1 MLLGRLLLILYLK
14 VCFFSTHCRKE
25 WRVTRVPEKLSA
37 VRGSCVVIP
46 CMVYLPA
53 KGVAASRITAIW
65 RMADHGDVFNS
76 RGAKVL
82 SGFMGRTALLGN
94 VADQNCSLQIQ
105 NLRHEDNGSYYFRI
119 EVKGLNNYSFI
130 NNMVTLQVTDTPET
144 PTISHLKGQ
153 KVGDVILLSCSTFHW
168 CPSHPPTMTWNYTSV
183 NSPVKH
189 THVKDGMWQLFSLL
203 YFVAVKKTLGSVVTC
218 TVEYPG
224 GARARASVFL
234 QIKYKPEILPES
246 GCLIANTSVTCHCL
260 VDSYPP
266 ADIKWFS
273 PNLDLPNATSL
284 WQGRLKRGILQKAI
298 PWEESIT
305 CSASN
310 PLGEALMS
318 FLPTRKDKYV
328 YVAITAAIVLLA
340 ALTLGLLYFRRWR
353 KIRGTSCATRSAEPN
368 SDVSTTIYEKPED
381 FKYEEQ
387 NKEEDYESMQ
397 QGNLYE
403 NIELSAR
410 NSKCATDSNDEA
422 SE

>member
-1 MLLGRLLLILYLK
+1 MSPRHKSTSFPASANRKLTKEPQLEISSPNVIRANTTGGSQELQMSFESPEDEMPAGCNREVKDNGAHNGVTAVVSWTRVSFHKWISPKKRNATWKAASDSL
-14 VCFFSTHCRKE
+14 FESTHCRKE

-234 QIKYKPEILPES
+234 QIKYK
-246 GCLIANTSVTCHCL
+246 
-260 VDSYPP
+260 
-266 ADIKWFS
+266 
-273 PNLDLPNATSL
+273 
-284 WQGRLKRGILQKAI
+284 
-298 PWEESIT
+298 
-305 CSASN
+305 
-310 PLGEALMS
+310 
-318 FLPTRKDKYV
+318 YV